1 MLALGALVF
10 LKGPEPGECGM
21 SKSEPKPW
29 SPRAAGFSFNAMF
42 GVLLKQIKNSFQ
54 PFPLR
59 LCVCWCGGGV
69 MGRMCVCVCGVC
81 VVGGLVCVWCVCGV
95 CVWCVCGVF
104 VMCVWCVCVVEV

>member
-10 LKGPEPGECGM
+10 LKGPEPGEYGM
-21 SKSEPKPW
+21 SKSGRKPW

-59 LCVCWCGGGV
+59 LCVCGCGGGV
-69 MGRMCVCVCGVC
+69 VGRMCVCVCGVC
-81 VVGGLVCVWCVCGV
+81 GGWV
-95 CVWCVCGVF
+95 
-104 VMCVWCVCVVEV
+104 CVCVVYL